1 MAKRKCKRYYYVPST
16 YKGRKFKRKG
26 KCGGAYRGCGRI
38 CGGNLDDLA
47 PRRIAE
53 AMPAAAASAP
63 VDIPVE
69 PAQVEENILGFPKIT
84 DEMIERARQVI
95 ALAEA
100 TGKAQPITKKEAGI
114 WSGIKNLGSKVWSGV
129 KSVASNPYVQGAVKA
144 AVPFALGALAPAAMP
159 YVQKAADYLGQNAY
173 DFLGQRYKSNSI
185 ANQTAAENA
194 RDIGANTVALA
205 KNLASDAGQA
215 MLNTGKNALKKVG
228 SWFGWGSGY
237 RAGAYRG
244 MGRKRHLRKGSP
256 EAKAYMAM
264 LRRMRGKKNGK
275 GIGGAYRAGAYRG
288 MGHLRKGSSE
298 AKAYMAMLRSMR
310 GKKKRTSKKGGMF
323 RGVSLAQIKDYYL
336 DAKKAPNQKV
346 NIEWTGRNG
355 KVNHTK
361 VSANS
366 LKGMLRGTT
375 SIQNFYKFDAN
386 GNARSKDFR
395 SKFLKAHYGKS
406 RWPYKMM
413 GEKRREKHLKHLNS
427 MERNGT
433 RSKILRYAKYWS
445 KRANKDLARYL
456 IKKETGIE
464 NDIEIDELIKRY
476 APQNNYKLL
485 TEFHP
490 LRMKRKG
497 RKKINKQQKEM
508 LKNLFQ

>member
-244 MGRKRHLRKGSP
+244 MGRKGHLRKGSP

-323 RGVSLAQIKDYYL
+323 RGVSLARIQDYYR
-336 DAKKAPNQKV
+336 DAV
-346 NIEWTGRNG
+346 NNPKHMADVEWTDADGKARVTKCTRN
-355 KVNHTK
+355 KL
-361 VSANS
+361 AA
-366 LKGMLRGTT
+366 MMRGTEN
-375 SIQNFYKFDAN
+375 IMNFYNYDKN
-386 GNARSKDFR
+386 GNKRDPNFR
-395 SKFLKAHYGKS
+395 SVFLSKNHGKK
-406 RWPYKMM
+406 RWKYKLM
-413 GEKRREKHLKHLNS
+413 GVRRNIKHQKHIDS
-427 MERNGT
+427 MNKNRT
-433 RSKILRYAKYWS
+433 RSKILRYAKYWT
-445 KRANKDLARYL
+445 KRANRDLAFDL
-456 IKKETGIE
+456 IKKETDL
-464 NDIEIDELIKRY
+464 NDEEINELIDRY
-476 APQNNYKLL
+476 SKIPDEPVIPIVQQNKPKKKKKN
-485 TEFHP
+485 
-490 LRMKRKG
+490 KRK
-497 RKKINKQQKEM
+497 KKHHKGYSILNPI
-508 LKNLFQ
+508 